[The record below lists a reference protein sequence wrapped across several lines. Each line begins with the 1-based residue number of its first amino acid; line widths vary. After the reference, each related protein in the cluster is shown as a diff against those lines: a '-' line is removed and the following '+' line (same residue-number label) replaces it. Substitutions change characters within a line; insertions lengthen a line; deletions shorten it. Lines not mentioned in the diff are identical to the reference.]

1 MNISALLVPDT
12 DDKRTHNNK
21 GRGHAWRATLQDKA
35 PRPSEFQVTMSF
47 TLSVSHTWARGGGG
61 RGPRAGKCAPPPL
74 APCQALSRAAGSFR
88 TQKGPNQIT

>member
-1 MNISALLVPDT
+1 MVPVGHRKGTNKERPVDKENRMNISALLVPDAG
-12 DDKRTHNNK
+12 DKRTHNNK

-61 RGPRAGKCAPPPL
+61 RGPRAGKCAPP
-74 APCQALSRAAGSFR
+74 R
-88 TQKGPNQIT
+88 